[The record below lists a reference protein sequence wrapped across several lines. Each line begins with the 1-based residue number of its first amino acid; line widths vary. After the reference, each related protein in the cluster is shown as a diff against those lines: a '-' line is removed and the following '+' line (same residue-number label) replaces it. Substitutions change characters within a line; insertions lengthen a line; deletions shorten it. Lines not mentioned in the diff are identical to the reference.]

1 MSNLNAQQ
9 QKNMDAE
16 NQAAIQASAEA
27 ARKWRE
33 KQAKKA
39 LVNQEPPPLVRL
51 RAANRDAIYPKMV
64 PDGKGGWKMADP
76 KAVGDFLATRDTLLS
91 KSK

>member
-16 NQAAIQASAEA
+16 NQAAMKAISEA

-33 KQAKKA
+33 KQARKA
-39 LVNQEPPPLVRL
+39 TAKQESKPLVRL
-51 RAANRDAIYPKMV
+51 RAANGDAIYPKMV
-64 PDGKGGWKMADP
+64 SDGQGGWVMADP
-76 KAVGDFLATRDTLLS
+76 KAVGKFLVSRDQ
-91 KSK
+91 